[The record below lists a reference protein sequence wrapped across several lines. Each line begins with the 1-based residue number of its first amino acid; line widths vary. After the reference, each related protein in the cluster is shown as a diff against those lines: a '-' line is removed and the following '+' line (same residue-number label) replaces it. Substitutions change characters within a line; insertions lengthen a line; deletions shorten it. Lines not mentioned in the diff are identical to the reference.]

1 MYTDTSKSK
10 IINENYN
17 LDWTTPQR
25 DEVPNC
31 TRNYFATLPIDDSF
45 PSPSNC
51 DNKTTNPCNSGNF
64 YGNLCDESLN
74 QINGANKSK
83 SARKRNINMLKLLND
98 GENSELY
105 QNIEAKKVRLDEADS
120 GNEYIKDQIYQVSN
134 QPVK

>member
-1 MYTDTSKSK
+1 MYTDTSKGK
-10 IINENYN
+10 IINVNYN

-25 DEVPNC
+25 DEVPKC
-31 TRNYFATLPIDDSF
+31 TRNYFSTTQPIDDSF

-98 GENSELY
+98 GENSELCH
-105 QNIEAKKVRLDEADS
+105 NIEAKKVRLDETDS
-120 GNEYIKDQIYQVSN
+120 GNKDQIYQVSIIN
-134 QPVK
+134 R